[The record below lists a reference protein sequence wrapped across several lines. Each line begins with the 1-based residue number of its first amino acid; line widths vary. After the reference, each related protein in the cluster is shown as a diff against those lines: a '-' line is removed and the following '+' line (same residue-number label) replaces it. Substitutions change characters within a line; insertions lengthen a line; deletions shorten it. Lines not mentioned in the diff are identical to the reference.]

1 MAAHSSSVIS
11 DKAICIYPAYINKKK
26 TIAEGRR
33 ISKSHCCDNPTANEI
48 RDVCT
53 GLGLKALAQDKAYP
67 RELFKGD
74 VTYRGRVRVNL
85 FSEDGSPIDAR
96 FPTKKALLQ
105 QIGGMVPKLKSRTQ
119 KGSSSATSSSQGKSQ
134 KKQKKRR

>member
-1 MAAHSSSVIS
+1 MASHSSNVIS

-33 ISKSHCCDNPTANEI
+33 ISKSHCCDNPTSNEI
-48 RDVCT
+48 KDVCLS
-53 GLGLKALAQDKAYP
+53 LGLKAQVQDKSYP

-85 FSEDGSPIDAR
+85 FGEDGSTIDSR
-96 FPTKKALLQ
+96 FPTKKALLLY
-105 QIGGMVPKLKSRTQ
+105 IGGVVPKLKSRTQ
-119 KGSSSATSSSQGKSQ
+119 KGSGSAQSSSQGKSN
-134 KKQKKRR
+134 KKGKKRR